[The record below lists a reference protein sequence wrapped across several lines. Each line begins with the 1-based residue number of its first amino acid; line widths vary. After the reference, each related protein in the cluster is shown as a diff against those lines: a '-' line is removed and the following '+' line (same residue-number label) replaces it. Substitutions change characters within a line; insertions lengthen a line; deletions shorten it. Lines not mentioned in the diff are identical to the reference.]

1 LDVVQTAGG
10 RDHLIVPCLLPDVS
24 VQEVYGNRCC
34 CLLSRGA
41 VVIWDCCMSLGAHT
55 HTRARTTIR
64 ERLKPERWGICHLV
78 DIWNSEG
85 DIVLLDQ

>member
-1 LDVVQTAGG
+1 
-10 RDHLIVPCLLPDVS
+10 
-24 VQEVYGNRCC
+24 
-34 CLLSRGA
+34 
-41 VVIWDCCMSLGAHT
+41 MSLGAHT